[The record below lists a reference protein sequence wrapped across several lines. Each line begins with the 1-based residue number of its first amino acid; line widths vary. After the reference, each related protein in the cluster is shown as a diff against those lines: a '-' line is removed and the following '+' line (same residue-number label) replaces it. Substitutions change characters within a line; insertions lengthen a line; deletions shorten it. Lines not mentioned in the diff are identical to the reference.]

1 MTLNMQF
8 YCNVVL
14 TSVTILPKTMIIMA
28 VQQKPARTVIIT
40 TKTNSETESP
50 DMLLWATM
58 DFCELP
64 DMLLLAM
71 MDLITP
77 PNVRQSTVL
86 YILNANEC
94 LKNDR
99 EQ

>member
-1 MTLNMQF
+1 MQF
-8 YCNVVL
+8 YCNVGL

-28 VQQKPARTVIIT
+28 VQEKPARTVIIT
-40 TKTNSETESP
+40 TKTNSETKSP
-50 DMLLWATM
+50 DMLLSAMM

-77 PNVRQSTVL
+77 PKVRESTVL

-94 LKNDR
+94 FKIDR